1 MKSLRKTIALAGLAL
16 CITSATFAQ
25 DTETRNVSDNFD
37 AISVS
42 SGIDATLVKGNTNEV
57 EITASGVDLD
67 KVTVD
72 VKRGKLQIGLKQK
85 WWSSWG
91 KKKNIDVVITYTSEL
106 EGIFAS
112 SGASIE
118 SHQTI
123 NANDLKIGTSS
134 GAYIDLD
141 IDANDVDIDLSSG
154 STMDLSGVAGH
165 ANIDL
170 SSGASLDAYNLKGDK
185 VEIDGSSGA
194 SASIHVTETLEADVS
209 SGANVKYAG
218 NPSNTSIDKSS
229 GGSVRKS

>member
-25 DTETRNVSDNFD
+25 DSETRNVPDNFD

-42 SGIDATLVKGNTNEV
+42 SGIEATLVKGNTNEV

-72 VKRGKLQIGLKQK
+72 VKRGKLEIGIKQK

-91 KKKNIDVVITYTSEL
+91 RKKNVDVVITYTSEL
-106 EGIFAS
+106 EGIYAS
-112 SGASIE
+112 SGSTIE

-123 NANDLKIGTSS
+123 TGDELNLKTSS
-134 GAYIDLD
+134 GAYIELD
-141 IDANDVDIDLSSG
+141 IDANDVEIELSSG
-154 STMDLSGVAGH
+154 ATMDLSGYAKN
-165 ANIDL
+165 AEIDL
-170 SSGASLDAYNLKGDK
+170 SSGASLDAYNLKGEK

-194 SASIHVTETLEADVS
+194 NASIHVTAELNADVS
-209 SGANVKYAG
+209 SGASVKYKG
-218 NPSNTSIDKSS
+218 NPNDTSIDKSS